1 MGKRLLKAL
10 VRLLRMEKKDST
22 VFLSPKVSC
31 LNLSFRRRKANGYQG
46 ALSTMKVGLFL
57 QYSRVDSIK
66 VNASKKFLVVET
78 FIPKHSI
85 LSTSIAV

>member
-1 MGKRLLKAL
+1 MKAL
-10 VRLLRMEKKDST
+10 VRLLSMEKKDST

-31 LNLSFRRRKANGYQG
+31 LNLSFRRRANGYQG
-46 ALSTMKVGLFL
+46 ALSTTKVGLFL

-78 FIPKHSI
+78 CMPKHSI
-85 LSTSIAV
+85 VSTSIAVQT